1 MMDLLSISKYVKV
14 QLASDMTIFNP
25 FPHTA
30 KLQQTT
36 LKTAKSKY
44 GISL

>member
-1 MMDLLSISKYVKV
+1 MMDLLSISKYIKV
-14 QLASDMTIFNP
+14 QFASEITIFNP

-30 KLQQTT
+30 QLQTT
-36 LKTAKSKY
+36 LKTAISKY